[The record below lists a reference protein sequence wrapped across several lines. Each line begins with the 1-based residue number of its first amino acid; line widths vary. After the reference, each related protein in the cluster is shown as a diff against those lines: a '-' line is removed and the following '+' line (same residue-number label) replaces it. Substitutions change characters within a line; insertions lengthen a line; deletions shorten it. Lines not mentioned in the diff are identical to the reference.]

1 MSYESMEL
9 KITPDV
15 EIQLIRKAKRLF
27 VNTMKNISLVLYM
40 YLEINTIMFEIL
52 IDRVRNN

>member
-27 VNTMKNISLVLYM
+27 VNAMKNISLVLYM